1 MNFGRFIESLIESGD
16 YLTQS
21 EVICES
27 LRLLREIQTE
37 SRLQTLRDL
46 LAKDLNSGESVGW
59 EKDAVLKK
67 VKAGT
72 PVENIKLTPKS
83 SQDLEDI

>member
-1 MNFGRFIESLIESGD
+1 MESLIESGD

-83 SQDLEDI
+83 SQDLE